1 MRRAWLTGTMALAA
15 LGLLAG
21 CTPPHL
27 DLVAAYNG
35 DDGKPWIML
44 APCGKDDIESVSVS
58 GWPTDDPTGPQEET
72 GPQEDSGWDS
82 RRFEPGIGGGS
93 LPLFEPPASWDADL
107 RGAQKLL
114 PGYTYGVG
122 FFARDGGSVYYGKS
136 YFTAEDLAGLKPG
149 EVWSGG
155 RARTRKEFRE
165 YVKDEC

>member
-1 MRRAWLTGTMALAA
+1 APPPPPPPATARPPRPVW
-15 LGLLAG
+15 AG
-21 CTPPHL
+21 ARPP
-27 DLVAAYNG
+27 
-35 DDGKPWIML
+35 P
-44 APCGKDDIESVSVS
+44 
-58 GWPTDDPTGPQEET
+58 
-72 GPQEDSGWDS
+72 
-82 RRFEPGIGGGS
+82 RFEPGIGGGS

-114 PGYTYGVG
+114 TGYTYSVS
-122 FFARDGGSVYYGKS
+122 FFARDGGSVYYGNS